1 MWIVQAKSAIGPLCI
16 GASIAQISGLVG
28 QRTATFR
35 RAPDSRYDIHAYDE
49 DLVHLA
55 CSSDGVIRGISVFR
69 PKDVTYR
76 GVNLLGRKAAEV
88 VSDLRQVGVD
98 TKATEVG
105 YWVEAAG
112 VMLVE
117 VNGLVDGVELGSE

>member
-1 MWIVQAKSAIGPLCI
+1 MWIVQAKSAIGPLHI
-16 GASIAQISGLVG
+16 GASVAQIIGVVG

-35 RAPDSRYDIHAYDE
+35 RTPDSKYEIHAYDE
-49 DLVHLA
+49 DFVHLT
-55 CSSDGVIRGISVFR
+55 CSIDGVIRGISVFR

-76 GVNLLGRKAAEV
+76 GVKLLGRKVAEV

-117 VNGLVDGVELGSE
+117 VNGLVDGVELDLE